1 VPGPSERD
9 EAYSSFVAAR
19 WPSLVRTAYL
29 LTGDRGQAEDLVQS
43 ALLRTYEAWGRL
55 DAPDNAEAYTRK
67 VLVRLAGKARRRRW
81 NGEVPVADMPE
92 PPSADAMGR
101 VADAHVVRQALLALP
116 WSQRAVL
123 VLRYLDDRSEA
134 ETAAVLG
141 CSLGTVKSRASRGLT
156 ALRSAGLLD
165 AHEPGEVPHA

>member
-1 VPGPSERD
+1 MSAHAARD
-9 EAYSSFVAAR
+9 AAYTSFVTAR
-19 WPSLVRTAYL
+19 WASLVRTAYL

-43 ALLRTYEAWGRL
+43 ALLRTYQAWGRL
-55 DAPDNAEAYTRK
+55 DAPDNAEAYTRT

-81 NGEVPVADMPE
+81 NGEVPVALMPE
-92 PPSADAMGR
+92 PSSGDPTRGIADAQ
-101 VADAHVVRQALLALP
+101 VVRQALLALP

-134 ETAAVLG
+134 ETAALLG
-141 CSLGTVKSRASRGLT
+141 CSPGTVKSRTSRGLA

-165 AHEPGEVPHA
+165 VPEVPHA

>member
-1 VPGPSERD
+1 VSGQGERD
-9 EAYSSFVAAR
+9 EAYTSFVSAR
-19 WPSLVRTAYL
+19 WASLVRTGFL

-43 ALLRTYEAWGRL
+43 ALLRTYQAWARL

-67 VLVRLAGKARRRRW
+67 VLVRLASRARRRRW
-81 NGEVPVADMPE
+81 NGEVPVLDMPE
-92 PPSADAMGR
+92 VSSGDPALGVVDSR
-101 VADAHVVRQALLALP
+101 VVRQALLALP

-134 ETAAVLG
+134 ETALALG
-141 CSLGTVKSRASRGLT
+141 CSLGTVKSRASRGLA

-165 AHEPGEVPHA
+165 VHDPEVPHA